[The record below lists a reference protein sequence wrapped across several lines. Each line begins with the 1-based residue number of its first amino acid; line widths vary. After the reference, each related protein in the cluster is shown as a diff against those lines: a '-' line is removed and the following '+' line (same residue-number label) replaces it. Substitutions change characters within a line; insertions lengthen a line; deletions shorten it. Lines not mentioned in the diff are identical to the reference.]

1 MTTID
6 HGTILAR
13 LQMTA
18 NNSSRLAFSSRLVF
32 APPMARSL
40 SFHFR
45 GAELAAE
52 MQKVDRSKLYGT
64 VDVETLDDQGRPCT
78 LATLA
83 SDGRTLIGKGGTALG
98 VLSFDGRWLERG
110 ELKPVDLQGQPIE
123 PVPSSFSAPIELDQ
137 TATIEEYL
145 SHHVRSAYQLDLG
158 EPGAELLAAMKEGT
172 IFTFKYSYRGGLE
185 YDTAF
190 LLCNPEGVPFLL
202 VGTPGDFQFI
212 GLAEE
217 TGLTDEEEEEEA
229 GGDDDLDFSMM

>member
-1 MTTID
+1 
-6 HGTILAR
+6 
-13 LQMTA
+13 
-18 NNSSRLAFSSRLVF
+18 
-32 APPMARSL
+32 MARSL